1 MRSRALPFFLPRWK
15 VSVPGLWLVFVAWA
29 GLLVYESTRPG
40 NAGSEHPILYFD
52 KIQHLVFFFGG
63 GMSLGAAMRATF
75 PIRWSTIFLIAV
87 VALCG
92 LGLADEI
99 HQLFVTGRSG
109 GDPFDWL
116 ADLIGSACGLA
127 VLRSFYAKRPR
138 ENPAPPPGD
147 RAA

>member
-1 MRSRALPFFLPRWK
+1 MHSRALPVFLPK
-15 VSVPGLWLVFVAWA
+15 VGVPGLWLTFAAWVAVLIYA
-29 GLLVYESTRPG
+29 STRPG
-40 NAGSEHPILYFD
+40 SEVFALPILYFD
-52 KIQHLVFFFGG
+52 KLEHVAFFFAGAI
-63 GMSLGAAMRATF
+63 SLGAAMRATF
-75 PIRWSTIFLIAV
+75 PIRWATLFLIAV

-99 HQLFVTGRSG
+99 NQLFVTGRSG

-116 ADLIGSACGLA
+116 ADLTGSACGLA

-138 ENPAPPPGD
+138 ENPAPPTGD